1 MMSKRVSRMRPVD
14 MACHNTL
21 ASLRV
26 SIELSSH
33 STKKCNLQ
41 GELSRNVQKAD
52 KGCIEV
58 IYKYNALACS

>member
-1 MMSKRVSRMRPVD
+1 MRPVD
-14 MACHNTL
+14 MACLNTL
-21 ASLRV
+21 ASLRA
-26 SIELSSH
+26 SFELSSH

>member
-1 MMSKRVSRMRPVD
+1 MRPVD
-14 MACHNTL
+14 MACLNTL
-21 ASLRV
+21 ASLRA

-41 GELSRNVQKAD
+41 GDLSRNVQKAD